1 MIAPLCIHLI
11 PKLPLIV
18 VFNNLLWYRFE
29 INANPGRQEPAM
41 STTKQTPAPAQKPQ
55 DATIV
60 DPDAHQVLFEN
71 EHVRV
76 INARA
81 SHGWKSA
88 MHSHPP
94 MLVVNLGSGRQKVT
108 WADGT
113 TQIVDLNPG
122 AVVWQENAFDHAWEL
137 LAGDLDVILVEV
149 KSANVGT

>member
-1 MIAPLCIHLI
+1 
-11 PKLPLIV
+11 
-18 VFNNLLWYRFE
+18 
-29 INANPGRQEPAM
+29 M
-41 STTKQTPAPAQKPQ
+41 STSLSTQSSTPAQKPQ
-55 DATIV
+55 HATIV

-76 INARA
+76 IQARA

-88 MHSHPP
+88 MHSHAP

-122 AVVWQENAFDHAWEL
+122 AVVWQEDSFDHAWEL
-137 LAGDLDVILVEV
+137 LAGEVNVVLVEV
-149 KSANVGT
+149 KSAHVAQ

>member
-1 MIAPLCIHLI
+1 
-11 PKLPLIV
+11 
-18 VFNNLLWYRFE
+18 
-29 INANPGRQEPAM
+29 M
-41 STTKQTPAPAQKPQ
+41 SSLSRETPASAQKPQ

-76 INARA
+76 IHARA
-81 SHGWKSA
+81 SHGWGSA

-122 AVVWQENAFDHAWEL
+122 AVVWQEDAFEHAWEL
-137 LAGDLDVILVEV
+137 LAGEVNVILVEV
-149 KSANVGT
+149 KSANAGK

>member
-1 MIAPLCIHLI
+1 
-11 PKLPLIV
+11 
-18 VFNNLLWYRFE
+18 
-29 INANPGRQEPAM
+29 M
-41 STTKQTPAPAQKPQ
+41 SISLSRQTPASAQKPQ
-55 DATIV
+55 HATIV
-60 DPDAHQVLFEN
+60 DPGAHQVLFEN

-76 INARA
+76 IVARA
-81 SHGWKSA
+81 SHGWESA

-137 LAGDLDVILVEV
+137 LAGEVNVILVEV
-149 KSANVGT
+149 KSANVGK